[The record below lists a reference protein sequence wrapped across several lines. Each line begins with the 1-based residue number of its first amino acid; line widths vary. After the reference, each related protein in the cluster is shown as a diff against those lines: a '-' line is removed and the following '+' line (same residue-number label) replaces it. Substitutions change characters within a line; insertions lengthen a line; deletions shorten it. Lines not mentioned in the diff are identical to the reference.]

1 MSRKDHRSNK
11 PIDLQHAGQ
20 MVEAF
25 SLACATPCRLLDE
38 NGDVLLPVEAP
49 EHTLCAQC
57 KALLCPAQ
65 QCEDLHTYGGRQAE
79 RFGGRYIYFCTM
91 GMGWIAAPV
100 MLGGKVVGSLSC
112 GPIMMMELDDYIAST
127 PSLQSSMSFERLE
140 QIGHLLRQFPHRPPE
155 DLNYL
160 SLQLLASALYIGDS
174 SMAVIE
180 KRNQAEQYQS
190 IGQYLQQYKL
200 EDTPTVYPIEKE
212 QELIKAIS
220 EGDESDARRLLND
233 ILGYIFFATGGE
245 YQSMRVRSL
254 ELMAILSRAAIS
266 GGADQ
271 EQVLSLNQEF
281 MLESDRLH
289 SADDL
294 VGWLTRLIT
303 RYAGLVFEHKDVKRK
318 DVLYDAINYM
328 KQHLGERVTLEDTAR
343 QVGFSANYF
352 SKIFKDEMGCTF
364 NYYLSKLRVDRS
376 KSLLLVSK
384 LSIREICDAVGYEE
398 QSYFIKVFTRFTG
411 VTPGKFRK
419 RGGRLDSSKERDT
432 TVQ

>member
-1 MSRKDHRSNK
+1 MSRKNRRSNK

-38 NGDVLLPVEAP
+38 NGDVLLPAEAP

-57 KALLCPAQ
+57 QALLRPAQ
-65 QCEDLHTYGGRQAE
+65 QCASLHTYGGRQAE

-112 GPIMMMELDDYIAST
+112 GPIMMMELDDYVAST

-140 QIGHLLRQFPHRPPE
+140 QIGHLLRQFPHRSPE
-155 DLNYL
+155 DLNHL

-180 KRNQAEQYQS
+180 RRNQAEQYQS

-200 EDTPTVYPIEKE
+200 EDTPTTYPIEKE
-212 QELIKAIS
+212 QELIKAIA

-254 ELMAILSRAAIS
+254 ELMAVLSRAAIS

-281 MLESDRLH
+281 MLESDRLN

-303 RYAGLVFEHKDVKRK
+303 RYAGLVFEHTDVKRK
-318 DVLYDAINYM
+318 DVLYNAINFM

>member
-1 MSRKDHRSNK
+1 MSKKDRRLNR

-20 MVEAF
+20 MLDAF
-25 SLACATPCRLLDE
+25 SLACSTPCRLLDE
-38 NGDVLLPVEAP
+38 NGSVLLPANGNERS
-49 EHTLCAQC
+49 LCAQC
-57 KALLCPAQ
+57 EELLRPSQ
-65 QCEDLHTYGGRQAE
+65 QCQSLHTYGGHQSE

-112 GPIMMMELDDYIAST
+112 GPVMIMDLDDYIAGT
-127 PSLQSSMSFERLE
+127 PALQEHMSLDRLE
-140 QIGHLLRQFPHRPPE
+140 RIGRLLRQFPRRRPE

-180 KRNQAEQYQS
+180 RQNQAEQYQS

-200 EDTPTVYPIEKE
+200 DDTSVSYPIEKE
-212 QELIKAIS
+212 RELIRSIS
-220 EGDESDARRLLND
+220 EGDEQEARGLLNE

-245 YQSMRVRSL
+245 YQAMRVRSL
-254 ELMAILSRAAIS
+254 ELMSVLSRAAIS

-271 EQVLSLNQEF
+271 EQVLTLNQQF

-303 RYAGLVFEHKDVKRK
+303 RYAGLVFEHTDVKRK
-318 DVLYDAINYM
+318 DILYDAINYM
-328 KQHLGERVTLEDTAR
+328 KQHLSERVTLEETAR
-343 QVGFSANYF
+343 QVGFSPNYF
-352 SKIFKDEMGCTF
+352 SKVFKDEMGCTF
-364 NYYLSKLRVDRS
+364 SHYLSKLRINRS
-376 KSLLLVSK
+376 KALLLVSK
-384 LSIREICDAVGYEE
+384 LSLREICDAVGYEE

>member
-1 MSRKDHRSNK
+1 
-11 PIDLQHAGQ
+11 
-20 MVEAF
+20 
-25 SLACATPCRLLDE
+25 
-38 NGDVLLPVEAP
+38 
-49 EHTLCAQC
+49 
-57 KALLCPAQ
+57 
-65 QCEDLHTYGGRQAE
+65 
-79 RFGGRYIYFCTM
+79 
-91 GMGWIAAPV
+91 
-100 MLGGKVVGSLSC
+100 
-112 GPIMMMELDDYIAST
+112 
-127 PSLQSSMSFERLE
+127 
-140 QIGHLLRQFPHRPPE
+140 
-155 DLNYL
+155 
-160 SLQLLASALYIGDS
+160 
-174 SMAVIE
+174 
-180 KRNQAEQYQS
+180 
-190 IGQYLQQYKL
+190 
-200 EDTPTVYPIEKE
+200 
-212 QELIKAIS
+212 
-220 EGDESDARRLLND
+220 
-233 ILGYIFFATGGE
+233 
-245 YQSMRVRSL
+245 MRVRSL
-254 ELMAILSRAAIS
+254 ELMAVLSRAAIS

-289 SADDL
+289 YADDM

-303 RYAGLVFEHKDVKRK
+303 RYAGLVFEHTDVKRK
-318 DVLYDAINYM
+318 DVLYNAINYM

-432 TVQ
+432 TDQ

>member
-1 MSRKDHRSNK
+1 
-11 PIDLQHAGQ
+11 
-20 MVEAF
+20 MVDAF
-25 SLACATPCRLLDE
+25 SLACATPCTLLDE
-38 NGDVLLPVEAP
+38 NGSVLLPENEQP
-49 EHTLCAQC
+49 DTLCAQC
-57 KALLCPAQ
+57 RELLCPGQ
-65 QCEDLHTYGGRQAE
+65 QCQSLHTYGGRQSE
-79 RFGGRYIYFCTM
+79 RFGGRYIYFCSM
-91 GMGWIAAPV
+91 DMGWIAAPI

-112 GPIMMMELDDYIAST
+112 GPVMIMDLDDYIAGT
-127 PSLQSSMSFERLE
+127 PALQHDMSLERLE
-140 QIGHLLRQFPHRPPE
+140 QLSQLLRQFPRRRPE

-160 SLQLLASALYIGDS
+160 SLQLLTSALYIGDS

-180 KRNQAEQYQS
+180 RRNQAEQYQS

-200 EDTPTVYPIEKE
+200 KDTPTTYPIDKE
-212 QELIKAIS
+212 QELVKAIS
-220 EGDESDARRLLND
+220 EGDERDARRLLNE

-245 YQSMRVRSL
+245 YQAMRVRSL
-254 ELMAILSRAAIS
+254 ELMSVLSRAAIS

-271 EQVLSLNQEF
+271 TNVLALNRQF
-281 MLESDRLH
+281 MEESDRLH
-289 SADDL
+289 STDDL

-303 RYAGLVFEHKDVKRK
+303 RYAGLVFEQADVKRK
-318 DVLYDAINYM
+318 DILYDAINYM

-343 QVGFSANYF
+343 QVGFSPNYF
-352 SKIFKDEMGCTF
+352 SKVFKDEMGCTF
-364 NYYLSKLRVDRS
+364 SDYLSKLRIDRS
-376 KSLLLVSK
+376 KALLLVSK

>member
-1 MSRKDHRSNK
+1 MAKKDRRLNR
-11 PIDLQHAGQ
+11 PIDTQHAAQ
-20 MVEAF
+20 MVDAF
-25 SLACATPCRLLDE
+25 SLSCGTPCTLLDE
-38 NGDVLLPVEAP
+38 NGEVLLPADP
-49 EHTLCAQC
+49 DGCTLCSQC
-57 KALLCPAQ
+57 QSLLCPGQ
-65 QCEDLHTYGGRQAE
+65 SCQSLHTYGGRQAE

-91 GMGWIAAPV
+91 GMGWIAAPIL
-100 MLGGKVVGSLSC
+100 LGGKVVGSLSC
-112 GPIMMMELDDYIAST
+112 GPIMIMDLDDYIAST
-127 PSLQSSMSFERLE
+127 PSLQDDMSLERLE
-140 QIGHLLRQFPHRPPE
+140 GISHLLRQFPRRNPE
-155 DLNYL
+155 DLNYI

-180 KRNQAEQYQS
+180 RRNQAEQYQS

-200 EDTPTVYPIEKE
+200 KDTPTTYPIDKE
-212 QELIKAIS
+212 QELVKAIS
-220 EGDESDARRLLND
+220 EGDERDARRLLNE

-245 YQSMRVRSL
+245 YQAMRVRSL
-254 ELMAILSRAAIS
+254 ELMSVLSRAAIS

-271 EQVLSLNQEF
+271 SNVLALNQQF
-281 MLESDRLH
+281 MEESDRLH

-303 RYAGLVFEHKDVKRK
+303 RYAGLVFEQADVKRK
-318 DVLYDAINYM
+318 DILYDAINYM
-328 KQHLGERVTLEDTAR
+328 KQHLAEHVTLEDTAK
-343 QVGFSANYF
+343 QVGFSPNYF

-364 NYYLSKLRVDRS
+364 SYYLSKLRIDRS
-376 KSLLLVSK
+376 KALLLVSK

>member
-155 DLNYL
+155 DLNHL

-318 DVLYDAINYM
+318 DV
-328 KQHLGERVTLEDTAR
+328 VTLEDTAR

>member
-140 QIGHLLRQFPHRPPE
+140 QIGHLLRQFPHRSPE
-155 DLNYL
+155 DLNHL

-328 KQHLGERVTLEDTAR
+328 KQHLGERITLEDTAR